1 MSPCEFRTK
10 EAQNARKSPKTA
22 HLCSALPS
30 IVICV
35 AAQCRHAY
43 SCNKIRQSPNSIIS
57 LQIAVF
63 CVLWLGGVLDRSPSQ
78 IATQGFLGA
87 YTGIFTAE
95 KKKDLMVFVRS
106 RSYAK
111 LRLPP
116 RNSPDQC
123 LYSRR
128 SFCFYHPDFITQTD
142 FTDPPKLEG
151 GVCHKPLC
159 CRRCRRT

>member
-1 MSPCEFRTK
+1 
-10 EAQNARKSPKTA
+10 
-22 HLCSALPS
+22 
-30 IVICV
+30 
-35 AAQCRHAY
+35 
-43 SCNKIRQSPNSIIS
+43 
-57 LQIAVF
+57 
-63 CVLWLGGVLDRSPSQ
+63 
-78 IATQGFLGA
+78 
-87 YTGIFTAE
+87 
-95 KKKDLMVFVRS
+95 MVFGYS

-151 GVCHKPLC
+151 GCATNLYVVGVAGGREM
-159 CRRCRRT
+159 RRRRFTTPTLSPA